1 MLRRRLGAISD
12 GGHDVSKHGACFGPS
27 SSSGPHTYHTCN
39 GAVGNETG
47 KVSQGCTGENLGYQA
62 VSFGKSRLFSLAII

>member
-27 SSSGPHTYHTCN
+27 SSSGPHTIHVMELW
-39 GAVGNETG
+39 GM
-47 KVSQGCTGENLGYQA
+47 
-62 VSFGKSRLFSLAII
+62 RLER